1 MTTAIESKQDATKQ
15 SQKEQLETFSCMLD
29 IGEAM
34 LAAGADVDTVEDI
47 LVKMGKAYGAYKMD
61 VLVITELIIATATM
75 PGHNEH
81 TLSRRILNEGSTN
94 FDRLEALTD
103 LCKSYCQSLISAD
116 DLRKSLQRIK
126 GKPFPKVSLYLGGAL
141 AAGGFAIFFGGSLV
155 DGLVSAFFALGV
167 CFCIKHFQ
175 KLTPNAM
182 VFNFL
187 TSFIFGILICL
198 ASKPIPAINIDMVII
213 GVIVLVA
220 LVVGVWFFNG
230 SKIPSYVGYPLEGD
244 EKEQVIE
251 QNSPLTDFVYL
262 TANADYPRDQPISKI
277 TIHHM
282 GGDLALGNLGERFQ
296 KRDIQASSNYAIDSK
311 GNVALYVEEANRAW
325 TSKNRENDEQAITI
339 EVANDEEGGNWH
351 VSNETFDKLVLL
363 CADICKRNG
372 IEEIV
377 YTGDTTGNLTFHGMF
392 DSTTECPG
400 PYLKSRMNDLADAI
414 NAELAKSE

>member
-29 IGEAM
+29 IGEVM

-81 TLSRRILNEGSTN
+81 TLSRRILNKGSTN

-103 LCKSYCQSLISAD
+103 LCKSYCQSPIPAD

-213 GVIVLVA
+213 GVIMLLIPGVA
-220 LVVGVWFFNG
+220 MTNATRDMLSGATISGVMRF
-230 SKIPSYVGYPLEGD
+230 
-244 EKEQVIE
+244 IE
-251 QNSPLTDFVYL
+251 SLF
-262 TANADYPRDQPISKI
+262 
-277 TIHHM
+277 
-282 GGDLALGNLGERFQ
+282 LA
-296 KRDIQASSNYAIDSK
+296 
-311 GNVALYVEEANRAW
+311 
-325 TSKNRENDEQAITI
+325 TS
-339 EVANDEEGGNWH
+339 
-351 VSNETFDKLVLL
+351 LVLGFMGALWLASL
-363 CADICKRNG
+363 CGVI
-372 IEEIV
+372 
-377 YTGDTTGNLTFHGMF
+377 
-392 DSTTECPG
+392 
-400 PYLKSRMNDLADAI
+400 
-414 NAELAKSE
+414 

>member
-34 LAAGADVDTVEDI
+34 LATGADVDTVEDI

-103 LCKSYCQSLISAD
+103 LCKSYCQSPIPAD

-141 AAGGFAIFFGGSLV
+141 AAGGFAIFFGGSLI
-155 DGLVSAFFALGV
+155 DGLVSAFFALGI

-187 TSFIFGILICL
+187 TSFIFGR
-198 ASKPIPAINIDMVII
+198 
-213 GVIVLVA
+213 LV
-220 LVVGVWFFNG
+220 GRYCSG
-230 SKIPSYVGYPLEGD
+230 GERCC
-244 EKEQVIE
+244 
-251 QNSPLTDFVYL
+251 VYL
-262 TANADYPRDQPISKI
+262 PGFLCESNAPGIRDRIAK
-277 TIHHM
+277 
-282 GGDLALGNLGERFQ
+282 
-296 KRDIQASSNYAIDSK
+296 
-311 GNVALYVEEANRAW
+311 RAW
-325 TSKNRENDEQAITI
+325 
-339 EVANDEEGGNWH
+339 H
-351 VSNETFDKLVLL
+351 L
-363 CADICKRNG
+363 
-372 IEEIV
+372 
-377 YTGDTTGNLTFHGMF
+377 
-392 DSTTECPG
+392 PG
-400 PYLKSRMNDLADAI
+400 PELVR
-414 NAELAKSE
+414 LAKLSHD

>member
-1 MTTAIESKQDATKQ
+1 M
-15 SQKEQLETFSCMLD
+15 
-29 IGEAM
+29 
-34 LAAGADVDTVEDI
+34 
-47 LVKMGKAYGAYKMD
+47 
-61 VLVITELIIATATM
+61 
-75 PGHNEH
+75 
-81 TLSRRILNEGSTN
+81 
-94 FDRLEALTD
+94 
-103 LCKSYCQSLISAD
+103 
-116 DLRKSLQRIK
+116 
-126 GKPFPKVSLYLGGAL
+126 
-141 AAGGFAIFFGGSLV
+141 
-155 DGLVSAFFALGV
+155 
-167 CFCIKHFQ
+167 
-175 KLTPNAM
+175 
-182 VFNFL
+182 
-187 TSFIFGILICL
+187 
-198 ASKPIPAINIDMVII
+198 
-213 GVIVLVA
+213 
-220 LVVGVWFFNG
+220 
-230 SKIPSYVGYPLEGD
+230 PSYVGYPLEGT

-339 EVANDEEGGNWH
+339 EVANDEKGGNWH

-372 IEEIV
+372 IEEII

>member
-1 MTTAIESKQDATKQ
+1 MIDKTNAHTEAANATARSRKSA
-15 SQKEQLETFSCMLD
+15 
-29 IGEAM
+29 
-34 LAAGADVDTVEDI
+34 
-47 LVKMGKAYGAYKMD
+47 LV
-61 VLVITELIIATATM
+61 LII
-75 PGHNEH
+75 
-81 TLSRRILNEGSTN
+81 
-94 FDRLEALTD
+94 
-103 LCKSYCQSLISAD
+103 
-116 DLRKSLQRIK
+116 
-126 GKPFPKVSLYLGGAL
+126 GA
-141 AAGGFAIFFGGSLV
+141 
-155 DGLVSAFFALGV
+155 
-167 CFCIKHFQ
+167 
-175 KLTPNAM
+175 
-182 VFNFL
+182 
-187 TSFIFGILICL
+187 
-198 ASKPIPAINIDMVII
+198 
-213 GVIVLVA
+213 IVLVA

-296 KRDIQASSNYAIDSK
+296 KRDIQASSNYAIDSR
-311 GNVALYVEEANRAW
+311 GNVALYVEETNRAW

>member
-29 IGEAM
+29 IGEVM

-103 LCKSYCQSLISAD
+103 LCKSYCQSPIPAD

-175 KLTPNAM
+175 KLTPNVIHFRHSYLPSLEAHSCDQYRHGHHRRDHAPYSWRSDDQC
-182 VFNFL
+182 NTRHAL
-187 TSFIFGILICL
+187 RGNDIGRHALHREPLSRYLARAGIHGRTL
-198 ASKPIPAINIDMVII
+198 A
-213 GVIVLVA
+213 G
-220 LVVGVWFFNG
+220 
-230 SKIPSYVGYPLEGD
+230 
-244 EKEQVIE
+244 
-251 QNSPLTDFVYL
+251 
-262 TANADYPRDQPISKI
+262 
-277 TIHHM
+277 
-282 GGDLALGNLGERFQ
+282 
-296 KRDIQASSNYAIDSK
+296 
-311 GNVALYVEEANRAW
+311 
-325 TSKNRENDEQAITI
+325 
-339 EVANDEEGGNWH
+339 
-351 VSNETFDKLVLL
+351 
-363 CADICKRNG
+363 
-372 IEEIV
+372 
-377 YTGDTTGNLTFHGMF
+377 
-392 DSTTECPG
+392 
-400 PYLKSRMNDLADAI
+400 
-414 NAELAKSE
+414 